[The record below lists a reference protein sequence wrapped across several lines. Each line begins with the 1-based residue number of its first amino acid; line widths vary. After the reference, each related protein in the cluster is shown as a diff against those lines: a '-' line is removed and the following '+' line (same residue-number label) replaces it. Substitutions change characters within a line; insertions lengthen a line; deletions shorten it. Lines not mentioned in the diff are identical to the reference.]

1 MCRAL
6 EVSPSGF
13 YAHRHKDRR
22 LRRQQDRVLAGE
34 LQSAFEQSF
43 STYGSPRLVR
53 ALRERGLFTS
63 KTRVRRL
70 MKSQGLCPRQKRRV
84 KVRTTRS
91 HPHWP
96 VAPHLLRDAPPV
108 QKPGQQFHSDITYIP
123 TGEGW
128 LYTAATLDGY
138 TRKCAGWSADD
149 NMETSLVLRAAQRAF
164 ASAGASAAVH
174 HSDRGSQYASEGFRN
189 FLSDCDIVQS
199 MSRRGNCYDNALMES
214 FWATL
219 KTECFDNFRSGI
231 PQTRQQ
237 AKQQLFAYLFAYIEV
252 FYNRKRL
259 HSALNYQSPLDF
271 ERNHQARHKTQKS
284 RKEENPLLDVS
295 ALSRKDQDFQNQWF

>member
-1 MCRAL
+1 MREVCRAL

-13 YAHRHKDRR
+13 YAHRDKDHR
-22 LRRQQDRVLAGE
+22 LRRRQDRVLAVE
-34 LQSAFEQSF
+34 LKSAFEQSF

-84 KVRTTRS
+84 KVTTTRS

-96 VAPHLLRDAPPV
+96 VAPPV
-108 QKPGQQFHSDITYIP
+108 RQPGQRFHSDITYIP

-138 TRKCAGWSADD
+138 SRKCAGWSADD

-164 ASAGASAAVH
+164 AGADADAGAGAAVH
-174 HSDRGSQYASEGFRN
+174 HSDRGSRYASEGFRN

-237 AKQQLFAYLFAYIEV
+237 AKQQLFAYIEV

-271 ERNHQARHKTQKS
+271 ERNHQTQHQTQNS
-284 RKEENPLLDVS
+284 QKEENPLLDVS
-295 ALSRKDQDFQNQWF
+295 A

>member
-1 MCRAL
+1 MREVCRAL

-13 YAHRHKDRR
+13 YAHRDKDCR

-34 LQSAFEQSF
+34 LQSVFEQSYG
-43 STYGSPRLVR
+43 TYGSPRLVR

-70 MKSQGLCPRQKRRV
+70 MKSQGWCPRQKRRV
-84 KVRTTRS
+84 KVTTTRS

-96 VAPHLLRDAPPV
+96 VAPHLLLDAPPV
-108 QKPGQQFHSDITYIP
+108 QQPGQRFHSDITYIP
-123 TGEGW
+123 TGEGWTGEGW

-138 TRKCAGWSADD
+138 SRKCAGWSADD

-164 ASAGASAAVH
+164 AAAGIGADASAAVH

-237 AKQQLFAYLFAYIEV
+237 AKQLLFAYIEV

-259 HSALNYQSPLDF
+259 PKTSALGAQLPIA
-271 ERNHQARHKTQKS
+271 AR
-284 RKEENPLLDVS
+284 L
-295 ALSRKDQDFQNQWF
+295 